1 MTYEIVLT
9 ALDGSQ
15 KTYKIENL
23 NGMWHVDG
31 RQVTIDASSPDP
43 GALSLLI
50 GGRSFE
56 ARKTTISGEN
66 VIDVNGQRYAFEV
79 RDPKSLKSRRRA
91 AAGHEG
97 PKKVTAPMPGKV
109 IRIIAPT
116 GTEVEAGAG
125 VVVIEAMK
133 MQNELK
139 SPKAGRVAKISVK
152 EGDTVNPGDTL
163 AIIE

>member
-1 MTYEIVLT
+1 MIYEIVLT
-9 ALDGSQ
+9 ARDGSQ
-15 KTYKIENL
+15 KIYKIENS
-23 NGMWHVDG
+23 NGTWRVDG
-31 RQVTIDASSPDP
+31 REITIDATSPDP

-50 GGRSFE
+50 AGRSFE
-56 ARKTTISGEN
+56 ARKTTIGGEN
-66 VIDVNGQRYAFEV
+66 VIDINGQRYAFEV
-79 RDPKSLKSRRRA
+79 RDPRSLKSRRGA

-109 IRIIAPT
+109 IRIIAQP
-116 GTEVEAGAG
+116 GTDVEAGAG

-139 SPKAGRVAKISVK
+139 SPKAGKVAKVSVK

-163 AIIE
+163 AVIE

>member
-9 ALDGSQ
+9 ARNGSQ
-15 KTYKIENL
+15 KTYKIENA
-23 NGMWHVDG
+23 NGTWRIDG
-31 RQVTIDASSPDP
+31 RDLAIDATSPDA

-50 GGRSFE
+50 DGRSFE

-66 VIDVNGQRYAFEV
+66 VIDINGQRYAFEV
-79 RDPKSLKSRRRA
+79 RDPRSLKSRRGA

-97 PKKVTAPMPGKV
+97 PKKLTAPMPGKV
-109 IRIIAPT
+109 IRIIAQA

-139 SPKAGRVAKISVK
+139 SPKTGKVAKVAVK

-163 AIIE
+163 AVIE